1 MYYRRQGEPQEMY
14 GNGNNSVS
22 SSAVN
27 TYQPYYKEDFNILD
41 PALSDSQRYIIYA
54 IVAAILLLLFWLLYK
69 KYGHKIGRK
78 GSVSMFY

>member
-1 MYYRRQGEPQEMY
+1 MY
-14 GNGNNSVS
+14 GNNSVS

-54 IVAAILLLLFWLLYK
+54 IVAAILLLLF
-69 KYGHKIGRK
+69 
-78 GSVSMFY
+78 GSCIRNMDTKLVEKVV

>member
-14 GNGNNSVS
+14 GNNSVS

-41 PALSDSQRYIIYA
+41 PALSDSQRYYLCHCCCYSFVTVLA
-54 IVAAILLLLFWLLYK
+54 LV
-69 KYGHKIGRK
+69 
-78 GSVSMFY
+78 

>member
-14 GNGNNSVS
+14 GNNSVS

-41 PALSDSQRYIIYA
+41 PAFVRFTKIYIIYA

>member
-1 MYYRRQGEPQEMY
+1 MY
-14 GNGNNSVS
+14 GNNSVS

-54 IVAAILLLLFWLLYK
+54 IVACYSYCYCSGSCIRQ
-69 KYGHKIGRK
+69 YGHKIGRK

>member
-14 GNGNNSVS
+14 GNNSVS

-41 PALSDSQRYIIYA
+41 PCFVRFTKIYI
-54 IVAAILLLLFWLLYK
+54 LC
-69 KYGHKIGRK
+69 HCCC
-78 GSVSMFY
+78 

>member
-14 GNGNNSVS
+14 GNNSVS

-41 PALSDSQRYIIYA
+41 PALSDHKDILFMP
-54 IVAAILLLLFWLLYK
+54 LLLLFFCYCS
-69 KYGHKIGRK
+69 
-78 GSVSMFY
+78 GSCIRNMDTKLVEKVV